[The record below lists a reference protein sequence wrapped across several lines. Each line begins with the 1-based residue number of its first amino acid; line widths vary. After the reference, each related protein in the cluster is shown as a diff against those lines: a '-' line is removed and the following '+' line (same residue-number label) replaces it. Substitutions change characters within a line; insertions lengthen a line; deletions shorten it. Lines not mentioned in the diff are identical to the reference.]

1 MASRL
6 LPSRPDE
13 SERPAPGVAR
23 AITGLL
29 DSPCKEERT
38 MGNLFTRL
46 VREDGGQTM
55 AEYGLLLAGIA
66 VIVYVAVKLLGNNAN
81 NLFNNVAN
89 QLS

>member
-1 MASRL
+1 
-6 LPSRPDE
+6 
-13 SERPAPGVAR
+13 
-23 AITGLL
+23 
-29 DSPCKEERT
+29 

-55 AEYGLLLAGIA
+55 AEYGLLLVGIA